1 LGNEARSSTVYFE
14 IPLLLWV
21 TGAGAG
27 AGSGNDNVGVSV
39 EVSMLIAAAGAAR
52 DTKLRAR
59 KRFFISL
66 LQLNRLV

>member
-1 LGNEARSSTVYFE
+1 MVYFV
-14 IPLLLWV
+14 IPLLRWV
-21 TGAGAG
+21 TVASAG

-52 DTKLRAR
+52 DTKLRAI
-59 KRFFISL
+59 KRVFISL